1 MSQHDEPT
9 DRSAADAAPSR
20 QPMPA
25 HDPVAAAEAH
35 LRNVDLSAS
44 REALKNLTKGPI
56 RR

>member
-1 MSQHDEPT
+1 
-9 DRSAADAAPSR
+9 
-20 QPMPA
+20 MPA